1 MTQITGAPIW
11 VRTDKYDLAAVADS
25 EGQHTETFWR
35 STLQMYI
42 AESFQLTFHR
52 ETGELPF
59 YVLTVSNTDPRL
71 NGSDG
76 DPNGLPELSVTL
88 GSKNPATANLAVIS
102 AKNASL
108 EDLAGVL
115 QRVVLEWPVID
126 HTGIAG
132 RYDFILRWTPDG
144 SQFGDAPNRIPTAT
158 NGNAPPDLLT
168 TLEKQVGLKLDI
180 LYAPTEVLVID
191 SVEKPSGY
199 WPGRPDSYR
208 ASRSTGA
215 LPTTTGRPSPFSTD
229 LNPDLVTNNLY

>member
-59 YVLTVSNTDPRL
+59 YVLTVSNTGPRL

-144 SQFGDAPNRIPTAT
+144 QNLAYAQYPQDKKFGEALWLQPVSGGPPQQVLNVT
-158 NGNAPPDLLT
+158 PDLLYWAAWSRDGKA
-168 TLEKQVGLKLDI
+168 LAISHGRFVRDI
-180 LYAPTEVLVID
+180 VLVTRNGG
-191 SVEKPSGY
+191 SV
-199 WPGRPDSYR
+199 
-208 ASRSTGA
+208 ASTSQVR
-215 LPTTTGRPSPFSTD
+215 
-229 LNPDLVTNNLY
+229 